1 MPRRC
6 ERRGEENNMDRIEEM
21 TEYLPPSA
29 KREQKKFE
37 VRTDETGCPVLFYG
51 DEPAADAYRP
61 SLDAELNMLDW
72 DDEGRPRIRTLSG
85 GGRSRLA
92 PGQFFGMWAK
102 ADGFS
107 LLGALKP
114 LTETPNWVVWRWAIV
129 KNKSGKEKRTKV
141 PYRPDRPTVKA
152 KSNDATTWGDYAAAR
167 DVAEAGQADGIGFC
181 LYATEFAAFDLDDCR
196 NPDTGE
202 IAPWARALVERVA
215 SYTEVTVSGT
225 GLRIIGRGT
234 GEKVHRKQAVENGG
248 TLETYRRAERYIV
261 MTGDALPGSAMTL
274 ENIDNNIDEVV
285 AELDAVK
292 KKNKKSKASN
302 ADAED
307 ISHED
312 EIEDIIKNGCG
323 GRFEGDRS
331 RAVWFVINELLRRG
345 FYEELI
351 ETRLLDKDNR
361 ISEHVYDQAGSPEQ
375 YVRRQVEK
383 AIKDISLAVGEN
395 GKPAASQAN
404 IRVALLKLAVR
415 VRYNQFADRTMI
427 SGLEGF
433 GPTVDDAAADR
444 IWLLIDERF
453 RLLPKKELFLTVLI
467 DTARRNGFHPVK
479 DYLDKLK
486 WDEVPRIDKWLST
499 YAGAESSP
507 YVDAVGALV
516 LVAAVRRI
524 RQPGCKFDEMLVL
537 EGKQGK
543 GKSQALS
550 ALAVNPD
557 WFSDDLP
564 LNADGKRAIESL
576 HGRWIVE
583 AAELSGMTKGDIEHL
598 KAFLAR
604 QIDRARM
611 AYGRLVSEVPRQCI
625 VVGTTNSSVYLRDLT
640 GNRRIWPVPIEE
652 FDIAALTRDL
662 DRLWAEA
669 AVREAQGANI
679 RLDRSLWAEAA
690 KEQKQRT
697 IDDPFYEALYGA
709 LDGLQGKIATDKLW
723 NVVGIDAGHRTQEQN
738 RRLTEAM
745 AQLGWA
751 RPKNRSISVDGRKV
765 SGFVKGPEPWENVSP
780 KM

>member
-1 MPRRC
+1 
-6 ERRGEENNMDRIEEM
+6 M

-72 DDEGRPRIRTLSG
+72 DDEGRPRIRTLSD

-102 ADGFS
+102 AERFT

-114 LTETPNWVVWRWAIV
+114 LTELPNWVVWRWAIV
-129 KNKSGKEKRTKV
+129 KDKKGNEKRTKV

-152 KSNDATTWGDYAAAR
+152 KSNDSSTWRNYAAAR
-167 DVAEAGQADGIGFC
+167 KVAEAGQADGIGFC
-181 LYATEFAAFDLDDCR
+181 LWGTEFAAFDLDDCR

-202 IAPWARALVERVA
+202 IAPWAKKLTERVG

-234 GEKVHRKQAVENGG
+234 GEKVHRKQAIEDGG
-248 TLETYRRAERYIV
+248 TLETYRQAERYIV
-261 MTGDALPGSAMTL
+261 MTGDMLPGSPLTL
-274 ENIDNNIDEVV
+274 ENIDTHIDEVV
-285 AELDAVK
+285 AELDSAK
-292 KKNKKSKASN
+292 KKNKKSQQKRPDTAETGN
-302 ADAED
+302 A
-307 ISHED
+307 D

-323 GRFEGDRS
+323 ERFEGDRS

-351 ETRLLDKDNR
+351 ERRLLDKSNR
-361 ISEHVYDQAGSPEQ
+361 ISEHVYDQAGAPEQ
-375 YVRRQVEK
+375 YVRRQIEK

-395 GKPAASQAN
+395 GKPSASQAN
-404 IRVALLKLAVR
+404 IRIALLKLRVR

-479 DYLDKLK
+479 DYLDKLQ
-486 WDEVPRIDKWLST
+486 WDGVPRIDKWLST

-662 DRLWAEA
+662 DQLWAEA

-709 LDGLQGKIATDKLW
+709 LDGLEGKIATDKLW
-723 NVVGIDAGHRTQEQN
+723 NVVGVDAGHRTQEQN

-751 RPKNRSISVDGRKV
+751 RPKNRSVSIDGRKM